1 MKRLALAASI
11 FVLAACAPKEEAPA
25 ADSAAP
31 AVAPAPAATMDS
43 VKADTG
49 MAHDSMAKD
58 TTKM

>member
-11 FVLAACAPKEEAPA
+11 FVLAACGAKEEAAPA

-31 AVAPAPAATMDS
+31 AVAPVPAAVDS
-43 VKADTG
+43 AMPG
-49 MAHDSMAKD
+49 MTHDSTAKD